1 MRCRPRLDIVAV
13 DGFAP
18 STHGLVP
25 AALHA
30 ELYGIPCYIWLAS
43 PKPSELF
50 CPYRHP
56 FLSSFALLF
65 HFVCSLL
72 ATIQPTSHVPPSL
85 GLTLLPICPV
95 CCYHSNHPHPVGSY
109 RFGNYLRQ
117 IVVLATLFHVAYF
130 HSLLGLVSFD
140 AVSVPPPGF
149 PSVTICQPTYR
160 DCTLHVPRRLWKVRE
175 SNPPAHPRLF
185 GESP

>member
-1 MRCRPRLDIVAV
+1 M
-13 DGFAP
+13 G
-18 STHGLVP
+18 
-25 AALHA
+25 
-30 ELYGIPCYIWLAS
+30 
-43 PKPSELF
+43 
-50 CPYRHP
+50 HP
-56 FLSSFALLF
+56 FLSSFAF
-65 HFVCSLL
+65 FCFVHSVAII
-72 ATIQPTSHVPPSL
+72 ATIQPTSHVTPSL
-85 GLTLLPICPV
+85 GLTLLPICHV
-95 CCYHSNHPHPVGSY
+95 CCDSIETVIPSRGSY

-117 IVVLATLFHVAYF
+117 IVVLATLFHVASF

-185 GESP
+185 RESPKGVRQLFPLFQVAGLHLYSGFSFLVWWLTHRHRD